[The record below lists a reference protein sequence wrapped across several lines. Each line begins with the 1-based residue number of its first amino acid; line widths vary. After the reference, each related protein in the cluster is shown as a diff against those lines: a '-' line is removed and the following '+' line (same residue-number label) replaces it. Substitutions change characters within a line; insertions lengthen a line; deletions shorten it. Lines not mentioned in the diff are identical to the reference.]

1 MLKFLDSLWENPLQG
16 LSGECI
22 SGILG
27 KFFTT
32 ELKIMV
38 IIEFPEA
45 DIDDIEIF
53 IAEEVGIEIDI
64 VFSLYIE

>member
-1 MLKFLDSLWENPLQG
+1 
-16 LSGECI
+16 
-22 SGILG
+22 
-27 KFFTT
+27 
-32 ELKIMV
+32 MV